1 MKSYSITKFK
11 KTLINL
17 GLKSNDN
24 VLLVPELFRLGKLE
38 DVNNVEEYYSTILN
52 TISKIIGPKGT
63 IFVNTYTFDRSRL
76 NKDFVNETSVSTAGA
91 FSNYFLKKRI
101 VRSNHPLFSV
111 SGLGKNA
118 KTVCSN
124 NSSHNFGYLS
134 PYYKMMTLNT
144 KILCLGIEMIRNPFS
159 HVAEYFMG
167 VPYCYNKIFK
177 KKVIK
182 NNKVI
187 NKKFVSF
194 VKYLNLKFDWD
205 VKKLE
210 KLLIKKKIL
219 KYKKINSGNIS
230 ICHSAKY
237 FDFICGILSKD
248 IHGLLK
254 KKPNYNLNR
263 YPYI

>member
-1 MKSYSITKFK
+1 MKRFSIIKFN
-11 KTLINL
+11 KTLKNL
-17 GLKSNDN
+17 GLKTNDN

-38 DVNNVEEYYSTILN
+38 NVNNAEEYYSTILN
-52 TISKIIGPKGT
+52 TILKIIGPKGT
-63 IFVNTYTFDRSRL
+63 IFINTYTFDRSRL
-76 NKDFVNETSVSTAGA
+76 NKDFINETSVSSAGA
-91 FSNYFLKKRI
+91 FSNYILKKKV
-101 VRSNHPLFSV
+101 VRSNHPVFSV

-134 PYYKMMTLNT
+134 PYYKMMNINT

-177 KKVIK
+177 KRVIK
-182 NNKVI
+182 NNKTI

-194 VKYLNLKFDWD
+194 VRYLNLKFAFDIN
-205 VKKLE
+205 KLE

-219 KYKKINSGNIS
+219 KQKKINGGNIS
-230 ICHSAKY
+230 ICHSVKY
-237 FDFICGILSKD
+237 FDYICGILSKD

-254 KKPNYNLNR
+254 KKPNYDLNR
-263 YPYI
+263 YPYV